1 MLLVP
6 VQITHAE
13 APLAVY
19 TDTAHLQRVVMAP
32 RLPLLWA
39 RGRRLLLLAVVL
51 SQLGA
56 LSCQTLRGSVTCL
69 DCPAGHHLSGVVVTV
84 ECSGGAGPHVVART
98 DGGGNFGVAVPESVL
113 ASRCPARV
121 LGGTE
126 QLCAPRRLTVA
137 RVVVAGR
144 PGSYALGSRL
154 AVFTRC
160 GGAVATMSAGG
171 SGGQTSP
178 PRLAPRLPSPSLPPF
193 VGRASPPYGLGIP
206 LIYVFP
212 FIPIIGIP

>member
-1 MLLVP
+1 
-6 VQITHAE
+6 
-13 APLAVY
+13 
-19 TDTAHLQRVVMAP
+19 MAA

-39 RGRRLLLLAVVL
+39 RGRRVLLLAVVL

-69 DCPAGHHLSGVVVTV
+69 DCPAGHHLSGVVMGV
-84 ECSGGAGPHVVART
+84 ECSGVDGGGAGPHVVART
-98 DGGGNFGVAVPESVL
+98 DGGGNFSVAVPESVP
-113 ASRCPARV
+113 ASRCAARV

-126 QLCAPRRLTVA
+126 QLCAPQRLTVA
-137 RVVVAGR
+137 RVVAAGR

-160 GGAVATMSAGG
+160 EGVVATMSAGG
-171 SGGQTSP
+171 GSGQRSP
-178 PRLAPRLPSPSLPPF
+178 PTPRLAPQLPSPSVPPL
-193 VGRASPPYGLGIP
+193 VGRSSPPYGLGIP

>member
-1 MLLVP
+1 M
-6 VQITHAE
+6 
-13 APLAVY
+13 
-19 TDTAHLQRVVMAP
+19 AH
-32 RLPLLWA
+32 RLPLLCA
-39 RGRRLLLLAVVL
+39 RGRRRLLLAVVL

-69 DCPAGHHLSGVVVTV
+69 DCPAGHRLSGVVLAV
-84 ECSGGAGPHVVART
+84 ECSGVDGGGARPRAVAQT
-98 DGGGNFGVAVPESVL
+98 DGRGNFGVAVPEPVP
-113 ASRCPARV
+113 ASRCAARV
-121 LGGTE
+121 LGDTRE

-144 PGSYALGSRL
+144 AGSYALGSRL

-160 GGAVATMSAGG
+160 GGTVATMSAGG
-171 SGGQTSP
+171 SDQRSP
-178 PRLAPRLPSPSLPPF
+178 PRPASRPSLPPRF
-193 VGRASPPYGLGIP
+193 GRSSPPCGLGIP

>member
-1 MLLVP
+1 
-6 VQITHAE
+6 
-13 APLAVY
+13 
-19 TDTAHLQRVVMAP
+19 MAP

-56 LSCQTLRGSVTCL
+56 LSCQTLRGSVACL
-69 DCPAGHHLSGVVVTV
+69 DCPAGRHLSGVVVAV
-84 ECSGGAGPHVVART
+84 ECSGVDGGGTGLRVVVRT
-98 DGGGNFGVAVPESVL
+98 DGGGNFSVAVPESVP
-113 ASRCPARV
+113 ASRCAARV

-137 RVVVAGR
+137 RVVVVGR
-144 PGSYALGSRL
+144 PGSYMLGSRL

-171 SGGQTSP
+171 GGGQTSP
-178 PRLAPRLPSPSLPPF
+178 PRLAPRLPSPSLPPLF
-193 VGRASPPYGLGIP
+193 GRSSPPYGLGIP